1 MWPVDPHLQPIQS
14 TVSAR
19 PTGRFSTYFSQEF
32 EVTSTRYPGHPTSPP
47 DWYRDRGQSY
57 IEKEFSD
64 ALDDL
69 ASRIESEHW
78 FGDAEKHHRYRVDF
92 ILKDAR
98 LIVELDGHDYH
109 STKEQLEKDAERRLY
124 LTRAGY
130 TVINLTGRQINRDP
144 AACVAKVRTL
154 YKERMQRA
162 PAKYR
167 VLYIDYQFLMR
178 QVEEAKRFYYN
189 LHPSKQLQA
198 PTLESF
204 VKHAVGWLH
213 EKSFITAFVFLPPEE
228 RCQIEH
234 LDGTVTEY
242 GNGEIRIN
250 VVDAELYSV
259 ELGSHMTSYSN
270 FYDNFYLIGD
280 DAIYIGPFREVLGRD
295 PNQET
300 GVDRSRG
307 KILRKEN
314 GKTAY
319 VGTDLASVPWQ
330 NVVYPIAAAMGL
342 ETHEL

>member
-1 MWPVDPHLQPIQS
+1 M
-14 TVSAR
+14 
-19 PTGRFSTYFSQEF
+19 
-32 EVTSTRYPGHPTSPP
+32 TSTRYPGHPTSPP
-47 DWYRDRGQSY
+47 DWYRDRDQSY

-78 FGDAEKHHRYRVDF
+78 FGDSDKHHRYRVDF

-98 LIVELDGHDYH
+98 LIIELDGHAYH
-109 STKEQLEKDAERRLY
+109 STKEQLEKDADRRLY

-130 TVINLTGRQINRDP
+130 AVINFTGRQINRDP
-144 AACVAKVRTL
+144 AACVAEVRTL
-154 YKERMQRA
+154 YTERMQRA

-178 QVEEAKRFYYN
+178 HMTEAKHFYNN
-189 LHPSKQLQA
+189 LHPSKLLQA

-228 RCQIEH
+228 RSQIEH
-234 LDGTVTEY
+234 LDRTVTEY

-250 VVDAELYSV
+250 VMDDELYSV
-259 ELGSHMTSYSN
+259 ELGSHMTSFAN
-270 FYDNFYLIGD
+270 FYDNFFLIGD
-280 DAIYIGPFREVLGRD
+280 DAIYVGPFCEVLGRD

-330 NVVYPIAAAMGL
+330 NVIYPIAAAMGL
-342 ETHEL
+342 ETHEM